1 MTTASSA
8 TDPIDT
14 RDMVCVHL
22 FLRRE
27 FRLAAGVVRGV
38 RAGDRRRSRVV
49 AGHLEFITRFLH
61 NHHTAEDELLWP
73 RLLERVPDEL
83 APIVHLM
90 ETQHEAVDSL
100 IQQINDLLPG
110 WRELAATEDRDR
122 LAALFEV
129 LYPGLAEH
137 LDAEEQ
143 RLLPLAARSVTL
155 QEWHELGKAGV
166 AVLPRSEMPLVLGM
180 FQYEGDP
187 IVVAQIAR
195 EAPPLIRSIVPLL
208 ARRAFRKHAL
218 SIHGTS
224 TP

>member
-1 MTTASSA
+1 MTTASPD

-14 RDMVCVHL
+14 RDMVCVHV

-27 FRLAAGVVRGV
+27 FRLAAAVVREI

-49 AGHLEFITRFLH
+49 ADHLEFITRFLH

-90 ETQHEAVDSL
+90 ESQHEAVDAL
-100 IQQINDLLPG
+100 LQQINGLLPG
-110 WRELAATEDRDR
+110 WRESAATQDRDR
-122 LAALFEV
+122 LAALFDA

-166 AVLPRSEMPLVLGM
+166 EVLPRSEMPLVLGM

-187 IVVAQIAR
+187 VIVAQIAR
-195 EAPPLIRSIVPLL
+195 EAPPLIRSIVPML

-218 SIHGTS
+218 SVHGS
-224 TP
+224 ATP

>member
-1 MTTASSA
+1 MTTAPSA
-8 TDPIDT
+8 PELIDT
-14 RDMVCVHL
+14 RDMICVHV

-27 FRLAAGVVRGV
+27 FRLAAGVLREV
-38 RAGDRRRSRVV
+38 RAGDQRRSRVV
-49 AGHLEFITRFLH
+49 ADHLEFITRFLH

-100 IQQINDLLPG
+100 LQQINDLLPR
-110 WRELAATEDRDR
+110 WRGSAATDDRDR
-122 LAALFEV
+122 LAALFEA

-143 RLLPLAARSVTL
+143 RLLPLAARSITL
-155 QEWHELGKAGV
+155 PEWHELGRAGV

-180 FQYEGDP
+180 FQYQGDP
-187 IVVAQIAR
+187 DVVAQIAR
-195 EAPPLIRSIVPLL
+195 EAPLLIRSIVPLL

>member
-1 MTTASSA
+1 MTTAPTA
-8 TDPIDT
+8 TDLIDT
-14 RDMVCVHL
+14 RDMVCVHV

-27 FRLAAGVVRGV
+27 FRLAAGVLREV

-49 AGHLEFITRFLH
+49 ADHLEFITRFLH
-61 NHHTAEDELLWP
+61 HHHTAEDELLWP

-100 IQQINDLLPG
+100 LQQINDLLP
-110 WRELAATEDRDR
+110 R
-122 LAALFEV
+122 LARIGGHRGPRPARRPIRRAV
-129 LYPGLAEH
+129 SRLAEH

-155 QEWHELGKAGV
+155 EEWHELGKAGV

-180 FQYEGDP
+180 FQYQGDP
-187 IVVAQIAR
+187 LVVAQIAR

>member
-1 MTTASSA
+1 MTTAPPA
-8 TDPIDT
+8 TAPIDT
-14 RDMVCVHL
+14 RDMVCVHV

-27 FRLAAGVVRGV
+27 FRLAAGVVREV

-49 AGHLEFITRFLH
+49 ADHLEFITRFLH

-90 ETQHEAVDSL
+90 EAQHEAVDSL
-100 IQQINDLLPG
+100 LQQINHLVPG
-110 WRELAATEDRDR
+110 WRESAATEDRDR
-122 LAALFEV
+122 LAALFDA
-129 LYPGLAEH
+129 LYPRLAEH

-187 IVVAQIAR
+187 VVVAQIAR

-218 SIHGTS
+218 SVHGTS

>member
-1 MTTASSA
+1 MTTARPT

-14 RDMVCVHL
+14 RDMVCVHV

-27 FRLAAGVVRGV
+27 FRLAAAVVREV

-49 AGHLEFITRFLH
+49 ADHLEFITRFLH

-90 ETQHEAVDSL
+90 ESQHEAVDAL
-100 IQQINDLLPG
+100 LQQINDLLPG
-110 WRELAATEDRDR
+110 WRESADSQDRDR
-122 LAALFEV
+122 LAALFDA
-129 LYPGLAEH
+129 LYPGLTEH

-155 QEWHELGKAGV
+155 EEWHELGKAGV

-187 IVVAQIAR
+187 VVVAQIAR

-218 SIHGTS
+218 SVHGTS